1 MKLREILEEILME
14 VRAGEA
20 NLDREVKGGYI
31 SDLLSDVMA
40 NSKEG
45 DLWVTLQV
53 HQNIIAVAA
62 LNDLAGI
69 AIVNRREPEPETI
82 EKANKEGIPILISP
96 LLGFELAGRL
106 YKLGI
111 SREA

>member
-1 MKLREILEEILME
+1 MTLREILEEIPME
-14 VRAGEA
+14 VRAAEA
-20 NLDREVKGGYI
+20 NLDQEVKGGYI

-62 LNDLAGI
+62 LNELAGI
-69 AIVNRREPEPETI
+69 AISNNREPEPETI
-82 EKANKEGIPILISP
+82 EKANEEGIPILISP
-96 LLGFELAGRL
+96 LSGFELVGRL
-106 YKLGI
+106 YKMGI
-111 SREA
+111 SREG